1 MRNILTFIAEGRDP
15 ECADG
20 ELFPTFETGY
30 RVAAIVDAV
39 VRSQEQGSRWVE
51 VDYR

>member
-1 MRNILTFIAEGRDP
+1 MRNVLTFIAEEQDP
-15 ECADG
+15 ASADG

-30 RVAAIVDAV
+30 RVAAIVDAL